1 MVARH
6 RTARSVARGL
16 GAAGHGTGH
25 WRAQRVSAIA
35 LVPLV
40 FWFALSIASG
50 VAADHAS
57 LTNWL
62 GMPVNGVLMI
72 LLLIAGFHHAALG
85 LQVIAEDYVHSR
97 SRFAVIA
104 LLQLLCIC
112 GAVTG
117 VIATL
122 TVMSDG

>member
-1 MVARH
+1 MIARH
-6 RTARSVARGL
+6 RTPQSAARGL
-16 GAAGHGTGH
+16 GAAGHGAGH

-40 FWFALSIASG
+40 LWFALSIANG

-57 LTNWL
+57 LTTWL
-62 GMPVNGVLMI
+62 GMPVNRVLMI

-85 LQVIAEDYVHSR
+85 LQVIAEDYIHSR

-104 LLQLLCIC
+104 LLQLLCVC
-112 GAVTG
+112 GAATG

-122 TVMSDG
+122 MIMSGG